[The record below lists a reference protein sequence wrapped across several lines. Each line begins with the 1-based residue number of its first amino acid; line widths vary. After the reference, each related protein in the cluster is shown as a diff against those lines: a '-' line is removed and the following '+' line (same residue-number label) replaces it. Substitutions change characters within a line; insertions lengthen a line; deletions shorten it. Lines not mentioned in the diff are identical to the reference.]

1 MSKKQFRIR
10 LFIFS
15 FIAFGILAAIAGY
28 TIWLDPALLQN
39 RQGQILAGAAPLSWL
54 LFYIIGSMVLP
65 AGLDQEECKSST
77 IMKKLYKMRLL
88 VLSFLAFC
96 AIYAAFGT
104 AIHNHLITKGA
115 AWLKQA
121 MLYGPPAVWLLF
133 YLVAGTCAPIGTG
146 KIPQEPQAE
155 PAPEPEQLPETT
167 EAPPEDKKEEVP
179 TYVHEDT
186 GPDEEE
192 IRETAVVQLLGL
204 LQREGR
210 LIDFLQEDIEPYD
223 DAQIGAAVREVHRG
237 CRAVLKDSLGL
248 IPVLDAQEGTEVE
261 VDEDF
266 DPAKIKLTG
275 NVHGEPPFRGVLRH
289 CGWQAAE
296 IRLPVRTGD
305 VDRRVIAPAE
315 VEV

>member
-28 TIWLDPALLQN
+28 AIWLDRTLLQS
-39 RQGQILAGAAPLSWL
+39 RQGQILVGAAPLSWL
-54 LFYIIGSMVLP
+54 LFYIIGSTVLP
-65 AGLDQEECKSST
+65 AGLDQRECESRT
-77 IMKKLYKMRLL
+77 IMKKLYRMRLL

-104 AIHNHLITKGA
+104 ALHNHLITKGE

-121 MLYGPPAVWLLF
+121 MLYGPPAIWLLF
-133 YLVAGTCAPIGTG
+133 YLVAGTCAPLGTEETR
-146 KIPQEPQAE
+146 QEPQAE
-155 PAPEPEQLPETT
+155 PTPEPEQLPEAT
-167 EAPPEDKKEEVP
+167 EAPPEEKEEGP
-179 TYVHEDT
+179 AYVHEDT

-210 LIDFLQEDIEPYD
+210 LIDFFQEDIEPYD